1 MAEAVSDLRDTRVL
15 IPRTRRALLGPH
27 ASSSGAVANVY
38 SDDEVNALVAD
49 AIADII
55 LFSGGEDVFGHQ
67 LEVVTRDAFYMAPIA
82 WQTDTPLT
90 EAEGS
95 LIAAQAA
102 LSHYIY
108 QAENLKTSE
117 RIADEGQ
124 EWEYQIAASVV
135 TERIKAL
142 REDRDR
148 ALTILQADNS
158 VSDAYINFL
167 SVRDQYTTA
176 LIEPWSSGLAR
187 GGQTFDPRG
196 FLTP

>member
-1 MAEAVSDLRDTRVL
+1 MSGAVTDLRDTRVL

-27 ASSSGAVANVY
+27 ASGSGAVANVY
-38 SDDEVNALVAD
+38 SDEEVNAIVAD

-55 LFSGGEDVFGHQ
+55 LYSGGEVFGHQ
-67 LEVVTRDAFYMAPIA
+67 LEVVERDDWYMAPIA

-95 LIAAQAA
+95 LIVTQAA
-102 LSHYIY
+102 LNECLR
-108 QAENLKTSE
+108 QAESLKTSE

-142 REDRDR
+142 REDRDK
-148 ALTILQADNS
+148 ALTILQGDNS

-167 SVRDQYTTA
+167 SVRDSYTAA
-176 LIEPWSSGLAR
+176 LIEPWSTNSGR
-187 GGQTFDPRG
+187 GGQQLDPRG
-196 FLTP
+196 FI

>member
-1 MAEAVSDLRDTRVL
+1 MADPVVDLRDTRVL
-15 IPRTRRALLGPH
+15 VPRVRRALLGPH
-27 ASSSGAVANVY
+27 ASGSGAVANTL
-38 SDDEVNALVAD
+38 SDEEVNAIIAD
-49 AIADII
+49 AIADI
-55 LFSGGEDVFGHQ
+55 LLYSGGADVFGHE
-67 LEVVTRDAFYMAPIA
+67 LEVVERDPFYSAPTA
-82 WQTDTPLT
+82 WRTDTALT

-102 LSHYIY
+102 LNHYLH
-108 QAENLKTSE
+108 QAESLKTSE

-158 VSDAYINFL
+158 VPDAYINFL
-167 SVRDQYTTA
+167 EVRDSYTTA
-176 LIEPWSSGLAR
+176 LIEPWSYNAGI
-187 GGQTFDPRG
+187 GGQALDPRG
-196 FLTP
+196 FQ